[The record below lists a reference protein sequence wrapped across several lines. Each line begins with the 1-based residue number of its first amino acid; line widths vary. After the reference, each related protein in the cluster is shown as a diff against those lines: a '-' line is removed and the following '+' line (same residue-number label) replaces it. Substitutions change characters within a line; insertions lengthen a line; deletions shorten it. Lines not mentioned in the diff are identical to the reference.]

1 MPDDPDRPSGR
12 RLGRAGAWVAAL
24 LLAMMLVFFVGRTFW
39 HRDILKEDQQS
50 GGNLATSYEETPE
63 LKN

>member
-1 MPDDPDRPSGR
+1 MTDPDHPSSR

-24 LLAMMLVFFVGRTFW
+24 LLAMMLVFFVGRNLW
-39 HRDILKEDQQS
+39 HRDILKEDQQT
-50 GGNLATSYEETPE
+50 GENRATSYEETPE

>member
-1 MPDDPDRPSGR
+1 MTDPAHPARR

-24 LLAMMLVFFVGRTFW
+24 LLAMMLVFFVGRNLW
-39 HRDILKEDQQS
+39 HGDILKEDQQT
-50 GGNLATSYEETPE
+50 GENRATSYEETPE